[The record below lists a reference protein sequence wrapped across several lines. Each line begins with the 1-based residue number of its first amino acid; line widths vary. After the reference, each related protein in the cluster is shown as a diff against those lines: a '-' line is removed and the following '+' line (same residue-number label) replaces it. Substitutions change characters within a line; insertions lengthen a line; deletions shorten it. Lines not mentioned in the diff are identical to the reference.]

1 MNKDRFGECCYD
13 DWCHLLWAVARWADD
28 VDQDEDETVEMLDD
42 EFTLDLLVEKMSFIE
57 RVQEGIEESIN
68 GETIS
73 DEEFEKQVN
82 LWFK

>member
-1 MNKDRFGECCYD
+1 M
-13 DWCHLLWAVARWADD
+13 LLKSKVL
-28 VDQDEDETVEMLDD
+28 ETVEMLDD

>member
-1 MNKDRFGECCYD
+1 M
-13 DWCHLLWAVARWADD
+13 LLKSKVL
-28 VDQDEDETVEMLDD
+28 ETVEMLDD

-68 GETIS
+68 GDTIS

>member
-1 MNKDRFGECCYD
+1 M
-13 DWCHLLWAVARWADD
+13 LLKSKVL
-28 VDQDEDETVEMLDD
+28 ETVEMLDD

-68 GETIS
+68 GDTIS
-73 DEEFEKQVN
+73 DKEFEKQVN

>member
-1 MNKDRFGECCYD
+1 M
-13 DWCHLLWAVARWADD
+13 LLKSKVL
-28 VDQDEDETVEMLDD
+28 ETVEMLDD

-57 RVQEGIEESIN
+57 RVQEGLEESIN
-68 GETIS
+68 GDTIS